1 MFKVYIEE
9 NASHSSQPMEVS
21 PDAPIAQVVP
31 ALVEELHLPQSDLF
45 GNRQVY
51 FLRHAVDGR
60 ALPDH
65 FSLRAAGIQPEDR
78 LSLESYMA
86 EGAAAP
92 APQRETRAASF
103 YTGQTIVDAGAFAGL
118 DGSVASPLATQQA
131 FASGA
136 GPVDTSMREK
146 RWPRRALLLTGGAAL
161 GAAGL
166 GLANAA
172 SHVLSNIRIASPSA
186 MLSMRATA
194 PVGATAA
201 TGTALPTR
209 TASLLVFTQHQQT
222 VRALSWS
229 PDGTLLASGASD
241 KQLLIWDRTGQVRV
255 RKGQAATVR
264 AVVWS
269 PNSRQLAVAAGNG
282 VLFLNAQNGTT
293 EARSM
298 HTHRATVT
306 TLAWSVR
313 QPQLLVSAGLDKLAV
328 VWNTQTFQP
337 QAFFRQHTAGI
348 LSAGWAADGQTVG
361 SSSLGGVI
369 RVWNGPD
376 GQQLHNFLFDGAVSM
391 SALAFAPAGSRLAV
405 GGDDGVLRLW
415 AGGLTCQQMGNG
427 DMQGQCLDK
436 PQRFNGHA
444 RAIRALGWS
453 PDGRLL
459 ASAGDDGL
467 LLIWYLAQSQTPLL
481 KIQQN
486 APILGLSWSPDGK
499 SIATAMGNTVTLWAL
514 S

>member
-1 MFKVYIEE
+1 
-9 NASHSSQPMEVS
+9 
-21 PDAPIAQVVP
+21 
-31 ALVEELHLPQSDLF
+31 
-45 GNRQVY
+45 
-51 FLRHAVDGR
+51 
-60 ALPDH
+60 
-65 FSLRAAGIQPEDR
+65 
-78 LSLESYMA
+78 
-86 EGAAAP
+86 
-92 APQRETRAASF
+92 
-103 YTGQTIVDAGAFAGL
+103 
-118 DGSVASPLATQQA
+118 
-131 FASGA
+131 
-136 GPVDTSMREK
+136 
-146 RWPRRALLLTGGAAL
+146 
-161 GAAGL
+161 
-166 GLANAA
+166 
-172 SHVLSNIRIASPSA
+172 
-186 MLSMRATA
+186 
-194 PVGATAA
+194 
-201 TGTALPTR
+201 
-209 TASLLVFTQHQQT
+209 
-222 VRALSWS
+222 
-229 PDGTLLASGASD
+229 
-241 KQLLIWDRTGQVRV
+241 GQVRV

-337 QAFFRQHTAGI
+337 QAFYRQHTAGI